1 LATFK
6 EIEAFF
12 LDYKFEKGVF
22 KLNKFPTF
30 NDPKKLVDTHISYLK
45 ANSGN
50 RVYLTYYE
58 RLKQLYL
65 KLKKE
70 DAEI

>member
-1 LATFK
+1 MATFK
-6 EIEAFF
+6 ELEAFF

-22 KLNKFPTF
+22 KLNKCTTF
-30 NDPKKLVDTHISYLK
+30 NDPKKLVYTHISYLK

-50 RVYLTYYE
+50 RVYLPYYE

-65 KLKKE
+65 KLKE
-70 DAEI
+70 DED

>member
-1 LATFK
+1 MATFK
-6 EIEAFF
+6 ELEAFF

-22 KLNKFPTF
+22 KFNKCTTF
-30 NDPKKLVDTHISYLK
+30 NDTKKLVDTHISYLK

-50 RVYLTYYE
+50 RVYLPYYE

-65 KLKKE
+65 KLKE
-70 DAEI
+70 DED